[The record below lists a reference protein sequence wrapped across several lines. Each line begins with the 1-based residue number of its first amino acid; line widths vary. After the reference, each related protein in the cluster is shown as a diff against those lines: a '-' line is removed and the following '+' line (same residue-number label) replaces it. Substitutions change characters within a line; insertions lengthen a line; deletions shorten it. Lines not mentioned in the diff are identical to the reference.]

1 MRINKF
7 FPVAFIYF
15 FINSLGLPFGLTFT
29 ALLSPLLYVWVIAT
43 RRQEVLWPFLLVV
56 APMVLIHVSI
66 GVDTKSYFISLVSIT
81 LVYIFCQ
88 AVYTFL
94 IKCQHPEE
102 IFNVLLVINFI
113 FCLIAIPLFFTP
125 YDHILWM
132 KQFLT
137 TGVDDFRRL
146 SLLTYEPSYYALLFT
161 PLFFYFLLQIVF
173 FRNTI
178 NSWLL
183 LVMLLLPLVLSF
195 SLGVISAIIMALAV
209 AFAVHFKTFIR
220 NRRVVKLLGFGLLVV
235 VTALFISLVFFP
247 DNIIFVRIANVVSGK
262 DPSGKGRT
270 FEAFWLA
277 DQLLAKKSY
286 WWGIGPGQIKIL
298 GFDLIRD
305 YYGYGY
311 DTTRVAIPNAAA
323 ETLAIFGWFGFV
335 VRILAECFFFVYT
348 RVWRNYY
355 RLLLFTFVFIYQ
367 FTGSFITNVAEYVIW
382 IMAFTPVFKEYD
394 SVRRETANVKKTQ
407 EPKHKD
413 QITIG
418 K

>member
-1 MRINKF
+1 MRINKY

-15 FINSLGLPFGLTFT
+15 FINSLGLPFGLTYT
-29 ALLSPLLYVWVIAT
+29 ALLSPILYIWVIAT

-56 APMVLIHVSI
+56 TPIMLIHLTI
-66 GVDTKSYFISLVSIT
+66 GVDTKSYFISLLNMT

-88 AVYTFL
+88 AVYTFF
-94 IKCQHPEE
+94 IRCQHSEE
-102 IFNVLLVINFI
+102 IFNVLLIINFI
-113 FCLIAIPLFFTP
+113 CCLVAILLFFTP

-137 TGVDDFRRL
+137 TGVHDFRRL
-146 SLLTYEPSYYALLFT
+146 SMLTYEPSYYALLFT
-161 PLFFYFLLQIVF
+161 PLFFYFLLQLVF
-173 FRNTI
+173 SRNII

-183 LVMLLLPLVLSF
+183 LGMILLPLMLSF
-195 SLGVISAIIMALAV
+195 SLGVISAIIMAIAIIFIV
-209 AFAVHFKTFIR
+209 GFKTFIR
-220 NRRVVKLLGFGLLVV
+220 NKRVMKLLGFALLIG

-247 DNIIFVRIANVVSGK
+247 DNIIFVRIANVISGK

-311 DTTRVAIPNAAA
+311 NTTRVAIPNAAA
-323 ETLAIFGWFGFV
+323 ETLAIFGWVGFM
-335 VRILAECFFFVYT
+335 VRILAECFFFIYT
-348 RVWRNYY
+348 RVWRNYF
-355 RLLLFTFVFIYQ
+355 RLLLFIFIFIYQ

-382 IMAFTPVFKEYD
+382 IMAFAPVFKEFD
-394 SVRRETANVKKTQ
+394 RVKGSSSPAHSVE
-407 EPKHKD
+407 
-413 QITIG
+413 
-418 K
+418 

>member
-7 FPVAFIYF
+7 FPVVFIYF
-15 FINSLGLPFGLTFT
+15 FINSFGLPFGLTYT
-29 ALLSPLLYVWVIAT
+29 ALLSPLLYLWMILT
-43 RRQEVLWPFLLVV
+43 RKQEVLWPFLLTMLPV
-56 APMVLIHVSI
+56 VLIHLVI
-66 GVDTKSYFISLVSIT
+66 GVDVNSYFISVLNMT

-94 IKCQHPEE
+94 IRCEQPGA
-102 IFNVLLVINFI
+102 IFRQLLVINFI
-113 FCLIAIPLFFTP
+113 CCLVAIPLFFTP
-125 YDHILWM
+125 LYPVFWR

-137 TGVDDFRRL
+137 TGVEDVRRL

-161 PLFFYFLLQIVF
+161 PLFFFFLLQLLF

-178 NSWLL
+178 NGWLL

-195 SLGVISAIIMALAV
+195 SLGVISAIVMAIVVTV
-209 AFAVHFKTFIR
+209 ALHYKTFLYNKRFI
-220 NRRVVKLLGFGLLVV
+220 NLLGLTGMVVVGALVV
-235 VTALFISLVFFP
+235 GFLFFP
-247 DNIIFVRIANVVSGK
+247 NNILFVRLDNVITGK

-305 YYGYGY
+305 FYGYGR

-323 ETLAIFGWFGFV
+323 ETLAIFGWVGFS
-335 VRILAECFFFVYT
+335 VRILAECLLFVYT
-348 RVWRNYY
+348 KVWRNYF
-355 RLLLFTFVFIYQ
+355 RLLLFVFVFIYQ

-382 IMAFTPVFKEYD
+382 IMAFTSVFKEYD
-394 SVRRETANVKKTQ
+394 VEKTAASRRL
-407 EPKHKD
+407 
-413 QITIG
+413 
-418 K
+418 

>member
-1 MRINKF
+1 MRINKY

-15 FINSLGLPFGLTFT
+15 FINSLALPFGLTYT
-29 ALLSPLLYVWVIAT
+29 ALLSPLLYIWVIT
-43 RRQEVLWPFLLVV
+43 IRRQEVLWPFLLVV
-56 APMVLIHVSI
+56 IPIVLIHASI
-66 GVDTKSYFISLVSIT
+66 GVDTKSYFISLLNMT

-88 AVYTFL
+88 AVYTFF
-94 IKCQHPEE
+94 IKCHHPEE
-102 IFNVLLVINFI
+102 IFNILLIINFI

-137 TGVDDFRRL
+137 TGVHDFRRL

-161 PLFFYFLLQIVF
+161 PLFFFFMLQLVF
-173 FRNTI
+173 FRNII

-195 SLGVISAIIMALAV
+195 SLGVISAIIMAIAITFIV
-209 AFAVHFKTFIR
+209 CFKTFIR
-220 NRRVVKLLGFGLLVV
+220 NKRVMNLLGFAVLIGGA
-235 VTALFISLVFFP
+235 ALFISLVFFR
-247 DNIIFVRIANVVSGK
+247 DNIIFVRIANVISGK

-323 ETLAIFGWFGFV
+323 ETLAIFGWVGFV
-335 VRILAECFFFVYT
+335 VRILAECFLFIYT
-348 RVWRNYY
+348 RVWRNYF
-355 RLLLFTFVFIYQ
+355 RLLLFIFIFIYQ

-382 IMAFTPVFKEYD
+382 IMAFTPVFKEFD
-394 SVRRETANVKKTQ
+394 RVKASSFPTHSVE
-407 EPKHKD
+407 
-413 QITIG
+413 
-418 K
+418 